1 MNILSLL
8 LTNKRRTIQFDL
20 EGGKETIEAFAR
32 ESGIKLPTEQLEHV
46 SKRAQIR
53 DTIHIGKIPQAIAL
67 IDQMYPD
74 LLKSDNHLY
83 FLLQQQ
89 HLIELIR
96 QSNDEEALAFAQ
108 VIICYL

>member
-1 MNILSLL
+1 MKLS
-8 LTNKRRTIQFDL
+8 
-20 EGGKETIEAFAR
+20 
-32 ESGIKLPTEQLEHV
+32 TEQLEHV
-46 SKRAQIR
+46 NKRAQIR
-53 DTIHIGKIPQAIAL
+53 DAIHVGRIPQAIAL

-74 LLKSDNHLY
+74 LLKTDSHLY

-108 VIICYL
+108 VIIC